1 MRRDLVCIRNE
12 IVIVVSCQRCNGNA
26 KCKETR
32 SYNGVCGKFILVERR
47 GRRQCGMRQT
57 NRKYGRHLSIQIQ
70 SILNELINWSTLL
83 MVNKL
88 FYMEFELQSYL
99 SIIYFE
105 FRILLISTRPAHFQT
120 ISSNSKQIPIS
131 HINAFTVL
139 NALPIPYSIKYQ
151 NQCTQNTQKQMRI

>member
-1 MRRDLVCIRNE
+1 
-12 IVIVVSCQRCNGNA
+12 
-26 KCKETR
+26 
-32 SYNGVCGKFILVERR
+32 
-47 GRRQCGMRQT
+47 
-57 NRKYGRHLSIQIQ
+57 
-70 SILNELINWSTLL
+70 

-120 ISSNSKQIPIS
+120 ISSISKQIPIS